1 MQEKDKEYLE
11 KAARLQK
18 AAEAVMAE
26 LEICERWGK
35 VGEIILVGSARFGLM
50 ASTNLDFEIYVE
62 EPNINV
68 GFETIKEF
76 ANVSGVKQIQYLNF
90 LGTDD
95 PGLYWRIDYEDAHGT
110 LWDIDNWLVPFSHP
124 HAGMAD
130 GFAQAMQKALTEE
143 KKLTI
148 LQIKACFSPTKKY
161 RGIDIYKAVLQG
173 GVQSAE
179 EFEQWIK
186 ENPPVPM
193 ETWSPSV

>member
-35 VGEIILVGSARFGLM
+35 VGQTILVGSARFGLL

-76 ANVSGVKQIQYLNF
+76 ANVPGVKQIQYLNF

-95 PGLYWRIDYEDAHGT
+95 PGLYWRIDYEDAHGM

-186 ENPPVPM
+186 EHPPVLM

>member
-1 MQEKDKEYLE
+1 MQEQDKKYLE
-11 KAARLQK
+11 KAAELQR

-26 LEICERWGK
+26 LEIRQRWGK
-35 VGEIILVGSARFGLM
+35 VGKTILVGSARFGLM
-50 ASTNLDFEIYVE
+50 ASPNLDFEIYVE
-62 EPNINV
+62 EPDINV

-76 ANVSGVKQIQYLNF
+76 ANVPGVKQIQFLNF

-95 PGLYWRIDYEDAHGT
+95 PGLYWRIDYEDASGT

-130 GFAQAMQKALTEE
+130 GFAQAIQKALTEA

-148 LQIKACFSPTKKY
+148 LQIKACFSPEKKY

-173 GVQSAE
+173 GVTSAE

-193 ETWSPSV
+193 ETWSPIV

>member
-1 MQEKDKEYLE
+1 MQERDKEYLE
-11 KAARLQK
+11 KAAKLQK

-26 LEICERWGK
+26 LEIRERWGK
-35 VGEIILVGSARFGLM
+35 VGKIILVGSARFGLM

-161 RGIDIYKAVLQG
+161 RAIDIYKAVLQG

-186 ENPPVPM
+186 ENQPVPM